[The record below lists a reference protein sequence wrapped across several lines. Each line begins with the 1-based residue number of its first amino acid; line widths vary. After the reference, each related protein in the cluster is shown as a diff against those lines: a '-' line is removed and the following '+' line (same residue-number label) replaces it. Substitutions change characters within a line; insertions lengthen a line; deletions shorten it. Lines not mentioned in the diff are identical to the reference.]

1 MTAFAP
7 DQLLIAPVALP
18 FCAGALLLLLE
29 RVRPA
34 FRSGVAAVSTLAFA
48 AIALALVV
56 RADQG
61 SVAVYLL
68 GNWPAPYGIAL
79 ALDRTSALMLAL
91 TAALALASQC
101 ASFGPFAERAPHYR
115 AIFQFQLAG
124 LAGAFLTADIFNLFV
139 FFEVLLIASYA
150 LLLHAAG
157 GRALRAG
164 FSYIVVNLVGST
176 LFLVAAS
183 LAYGV
188 AGTLNLADLAVR
200 ITVLQGADLVLARA
214 AILLLIVVFAIKAAL
229 LPFGFWLPA
238 TYSNAP
244 APVLVLFAIMTKV
257 GVYAILRMA
266 TTVWGVGE
274 GVGFRDELGTPPL
287 LGAGLLTIGY
297 AGCGALAA
305 SRLAPLVASLVVMS
319 SGVLVAGLAVAPDRL
334 GGVLYYLV
342 HSTLIAALLFLLV
355 VAIAR
360 QRGDVGDALVGG
372 PATRD
377 CLLLGAGFFMAAVA
391 IAGLPPF
398 SGFVGK
404 ILILEATR
412 AASAAGPLWFA
423 LLASGLVA
431 TIALSRAGSRVF
443 WVARPPLGDDRGAI
457 AVAERVALCWLTALL
472 LALVVGA
479 GPAARYTS
487 AAAAQLANP
496 RAYIEAVLGAPVV
509 SSPTRTVH

>member
-7 DQLLIAPVALP
+7 QQLLIAPVALP
-18 FCAGALLLLLE
+18 LCAGALLLLLE
-29 RVRPA
+29 RLRPT
-34 FRSGVAAVSTLAFA
+34 SQSVVAAVSTLTFA
-48 AIALALVV
+48 AIAVALLVH
-56 RADQG
+56 ADQG

-124 LAGAFLTADIFNLFV
+124 LAGAFLTADVFNLFV

-157 GRALRAG
+157 GRALQAG

-200 ITVLQGADLVLARA
+200 ITVLHGTDLALARA
-214 AILLLIVVFAIKAAL
+214 AILLLIIVFAIKAAL

-244 APVLVLFAIMTKV
+244 VPVLVLFAIMTKV
-257 GVYAILRMA
+257 GIYAILRVA
-266 TTVWGVGE
+266 TTTWGAGD
-274 GVGFRDELGTPPL
+274 GVGFRDGLAAPLL
-287 LGAGLLTIGY
+287 LGAGLLTMGY
-297 AGCGALAA
+297 AAFGALAA
-305 SRLAPLVASLVVMS
+305 SRLATLVANLVVLS
-319 SGVLVAGLAVAPDRL
+319 SGVLVAGFAVAPERL
-334 GGVLYYLV
+334 GGVLFYLV
-342 HSTLIAALLFLLV
+342 HSTLIGALLFLLV
-355 VAIAR
+355 AAIAR
-360 QRGDVGDALVGG
+360 QRGYAGDALVEG
-372 PATRD
+372 PPMRD
-377 CLLLGAGFFMAAVA
+377 CLQLGAGFFMAAVA

-412 AASAAGPLWFA
+412 AASTAGPLWFA

-431 TIALSRAGSRVF
+431 TIALSRAGARVF
-443 WVARPPLGDDRGAI
+443 WVARPPLGDDRDAI
-457 AVAERVALCWLTALL
+457 TVAERVALGWLTALL

-479 GPAARYTS
+479 GAAVRYTS
-487 AAAAQLANP
+487 AAAAQLASP
-496 RAYIEAVLGAPVV
+496 RAYIEAVLGAPAVP
-509 SSPTRTVH
+509 SPSRTAH